1 MEINDKRAFIDQQN
15 IDKGNMDSFL
25 EGSTLTRLRNLFEA
39 RSDQFYMGFTVIKHT
54 VTKYWPEKFI
64 EQLRL
69 VDPNRFNNDTE
80 DEQILSK
87 ATLKNY
93 MNEDS
98 TDWKG
103 IDKVIT
109 AMERTREEIL
119 SKEK

>member
-1 MEINDKRAFIDQQN
+1 MESNKREISTIDYADKL
-15 IDKGNMDSFL
+15 NMSGFL
-25 EGSTLTRLRNLFEA
+25 DGSLLLQLRNHFEA
-39 RSDQFYMGFTVIKHT
+39 KTDQFDMGFTVIKHT

-64 EQLRL
+64 EQLKI
-69 VDPNRFNNDTE
+69 VDPERFNE
-80 DEQILSK
+80 SMKKDEIIDKS
-87 ATLKNY
+87 TLKNY
-93 MNEDS
+93 MNEYS

>member
-1 MEINDKRAFIDQQN
+1 METNKGDMPVVVGLADKL
-15 IDKGNMDSFL
+15 NMNAFL
-25 EGSTLTRLRNLFEA
+25 EGFSMTRLRNLFEA
-39 RSDQFYMGFTVIKHT
+39 RSDQFYMGFTVNRDT
-54 VTKYWPEKFI
+54 VTRYWPKEYV

-69 VDPNRFNNDTE
+69 VDPKRFNNDTE

-93 MNEDS
+93 ISENS
-98 TDWKG
+98 TDWTG

-119 SKEK
+119 KKG